1 MSAIP
6 LQFVDVALPSSGTRI
21 TLDAPAH
28 QAVVILGPEA
38 SGVDA
43 IAGIVL
49 ALEPP
54 LAGQV
59 LLYGEDIHRLP
70 RRALLEF
77 RRRIGFVPAGNGLL
91 HNLTLRDNVALP
103 LRYGSDLSEREIEGR
118 VSIMLAMLRIDDV
131 AGKRPSAA
139 TEEQQ
144 RRAAVAR
151 ALAFDPGLVVLA
163 DPFDGL
169 TTRAAAELLEIVRG
183 GETAEGA
190 RRAVFMTGQNVPDR
204 LLPRIEIRYRLYGGE
219 LHRES

>member
-6 LQFVDVALPSSGTRI
+6 LQFVDVALPVSGTRI

-28 QAVVILGPEA
+28 QAVVILGAEA

-43 IAGIVL
+43 IAGIVV
-49 ALEPP
+49 ALERP

-103 LRYGSDLSEREIEGR
+103 LRYGSDLSERDIEGR

-151 ALAFDPGLVVLA
+151 DVAMPCVQGVPGDQADGERDELVDVH
-163 DPFDGL
+163 
-169 TTRAAAELLEIVRG
+169 
-183 GETAEGA
+183 
-190 RRAVFMTGQNVPDR
+190 PDR
-204 LLPRIEIRYRLYGGE
+204 DGDIQPQKFEQEAPNWIKHQVGNE
-219 LHRES
+219 

>member
-1 MSAIP
+1 MSEAP
-6 LQFVDVALPSSGTRI
+6 LRFIDVVLPGSGTRI

-28 QAVVILGPEA
+28 QAVVVLGPEA

-43 IAGIVL
+43 IVDIAL
-49 ALEPP
+49 ALERPRE
-54 LAGQV
+54 GQV
-59 LLYGEDIHRLP
+59 LLYGQDIHQLP

-103 LRYGSDLSEREIEGR
+103 LRYGSDLSEREIDGR
-118 VSIMLAMLRIDDV
+118 VSVMLAMLRIDTV
-131 AGKRPSAA
+131 SSRRPAAA

-144 RRAAVAR
+144 RRTAVAR
-151 ALAFDPGLVVLA
+151 ALAFDPGLVVMS

-169 TTRAAAELLEIVRG
+169 TNRAAAELLEIVRG

-204 LLPRIEIRYRLYGGE
+204 LLPRIETRYRLYRGE
-219 LHRES
+219 LRRES